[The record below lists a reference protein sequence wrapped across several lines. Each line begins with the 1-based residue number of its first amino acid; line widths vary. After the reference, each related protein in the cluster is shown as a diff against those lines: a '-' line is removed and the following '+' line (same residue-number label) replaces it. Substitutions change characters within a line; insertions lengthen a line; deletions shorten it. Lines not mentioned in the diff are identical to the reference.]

1 MWYPYHEL
9 SWEWMIFMGLMM
21 ILFWGGL
28 IVLVAWVFRSSM
40 EGNANRAFERRV
52 FERADDGS
60 QARSSGN
67 ALDIL
72 QERYARGEI
81 GKAEFEQMRDDLK
94 A

>member
-1 MWYPYHEL
+1 MWYPYHEF

-28 IVLVAWVFRSSM
+28 IALVAWLFRSSM
-40 EGNANRAFERRV
+40 ERNANRV

-60 QARSSGN
+60 QVRSSGN

-81 GKAEFEQMRDDLK
+81 SKAEFEQIRDDLN